1 MMRLLVVE
9 DDLDLHRILTKRL
22 EEEGHWVDDCYDG
35 EEGLAYAEA
44 TAYDCVILDWMLPK
58 RDGISVLKALR
69 EQGNQQP
76 VLILTAK
83 DAVSNRVVGLDAGAD
98 DYLVKPFAFE
108 ELMARVR
115 ALMRRNGEAKGA
127 VLQIADLV
135 MNTTEHTVTRGG
147 KEISLTSREYAILE
161 YLLRNQGHIQTR
173 TQIAD
178 HAWNCEFDCES
189 NVVDVYIRYLRN
201 KIDRGHPV
209 KLIQT
214 VRGFGYV
221 LRADHG

>member
-1 MMRLLVVE
+1 MRLLVVE

-147 KEISLTSREYAILE
+147 KEISRPPGSMPFWSTCCVTRAIFRPGLRLRTTPGTASLTVNPMWWMCTSVTCATKSIEA
-161 YLLRNQGHIQTR
+161 TR
-173 TQIAD
+173 
-178 HAWNCEFDCES
+178 S
-189 NVVDVYIRYLRN
+189 S
-201 KIDRGHPV
+201 
-209 KLIQT
+209 
-214 VRGFGYV
+214 
-221 LRADHG
+221 

>member
-1 MMRLLVVE
+1 MRFLLVE

-22 EEEGHWVDDCYDG
+22 EEEGHLVDDCYDG
-35 EEGLAYAEA
+35 EEGLTYAES
-44 TAYDCVILDWMLPK
+44 TPYDCVILDWLLPK
-58 RDGISVLKALR
+58 RDGISVLKTLR
-69 EQGNQQP
+69 EQGNEQP
-76 VLILTAK
+76 VLMLTAK
-83 DAVSNRVVGLDAGAD
+83 DAISDRVIGLDAGAD

-108 ELMARVR
+108 ELMARIR
-115 ALMRRNGEAKGA
+115 ALMRRSSEAKGA
-127 VLQIADLV
+127 ILQISDLV
-135 MNTTEHTVTRGG
+135 MDTAEHTVRRGEQ
-147 KEISLTSREYAILE
+147 EILLTSREYAILE

-201 KIDRGHPV
+201 KIDRNRPV

-221 LRADHG
+221 LRVEHD